1 MVYAAGM
8 EIDQLPELDHPNV
21 IAAFQGWNDAGQG
34 ATTALRYLIES
45 WKAEKFAHIDPE
57 EYFSFT
63 DTRPHV
69 KILEGTQRELVW
81 PSNEFFFYKGGDR
94 IQSAVLMIG
103 TEPNLRWRGFCGEV
117 VRLARSLGAQR
128 LVTMGSLVTE
138 AVHTRPVPL
147 TGFATD
153 DPVQVKLASRGISR
167 SSYEGPTGIVG
178 ALHDAC
184 RRAELPT
191 ASLWAASPFYL
202 GSTPNPKTALGLLE
216 ALNEVLELRL
226 NLADLRVVAEEFARQ
241 VSMAVQDNPEM
252 KERIRTLEEQYDAVG
267 GASEPGPPADFGST
281 GAIIADL
288 ESFLRRQRESGTGD
302 EPEA

>member
-1 MVYAAGM
+1 MVYAAAM
-8 EIDQLPELDHPNV
+8 EIEQLPELDRPNV

-45 WKAEKFAHIDPE
+45 WKAERFAHVDPE

-69 KILEGTQRELVW
+69 KISEGTQRELVW
-81 PSNEFFFYKGGDR
+81 PSNEFFFSKGGDR
-94 IQSAVLMIG
+94 IQPAVLMIG
-103 TEPNLRWRGFCGEV
+103 TEPNLRWRSFCGEV

-153 DPVQVKLASRGISR
+153 DAVQVKLASRAISR

-184 RRAELPT
+184 QRAELPT

-202 GSTPNPKTALGLLE
+202 GSTPNPKTALGLLD
-216 ALNEVLELRL
+216 ALDEVLELRL
-226 NLADLRVVAEEFARQ
+226 NLADLRVVADEFARQ
-241 VSMAVQDNPEM
+241 VTMAVQDNPEM
-252 KERIRTLEEQYDAVG
+252 QERISTLEEQYDAAG
-267 GASEPGPPADFGST
+267 GVSEPGPPPDFGST

-288 ESFLRRQRESGTGD
+288 ESYLRKQRESGTD